1 MPHPKLCIECTIEA
15 NKDVA
20 KAEDDE
26 DEGLRREAELNRPER
41 SVKIEW
47 SADALRGCHSPANF
61 PSKCNLATTPTGQ
74 LVGQTGRRWLT
85 NQENG

>member
-26 DEGLRREAELNRPER
+26 DEGLRREAEPIFLTPTLPTGDGWSEEK
-41 SVKIEW
+41 KIEW
-47 SADALRGCHSPANF
+47 SADALRGCHIPANF
-61 PSKCNLATTPTGQ
+61 PSRCNPATMLTG
-74 LVGQTGRRWLT
+74 
-85 NQENG
+85 